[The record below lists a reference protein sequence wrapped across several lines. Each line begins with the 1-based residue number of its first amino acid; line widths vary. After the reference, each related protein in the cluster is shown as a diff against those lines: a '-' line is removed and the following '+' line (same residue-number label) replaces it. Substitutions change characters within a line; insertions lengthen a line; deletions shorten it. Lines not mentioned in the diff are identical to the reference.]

1 MARHF
6 AEDPMLKGSKKR
18 NGLPEDVI
26 IKDYPSVAFT
36 TYGNYPDDLSGIDSQ
51 MKGDSKK
58 KRPSNQKY

>member
-26 IKDYPSVAFT
+26 IKDYPTVEFT
-36 TYGNYPDDLSGIDSQ
+36 TYGNYPDDLGGIDSQ
-51 MKGDSKK
+51 MKGDSKQ
-58 KRPSNQKY
+58 KRRSNQKY

>member
-26 IKDYPSVAFT
+26 IKDYPTVPFT
-36 TYGNYPDDLSGIDSQ
+36 TYGNYPDDISGIDSQ
-51 MKGDSKK
+51 MKGDAKK
-58 KRPSNQKY
+58 IRPSNQKY

>member
-26 IKDYPSVAFT
+26 IKDYPTIEFV
-36 TYGNYPDDLSGIDSQ
+36 TYGNYPDDIKGITNQ
-51 MKGDSKK
+51 MNADTKT
-58 KRPSNQKY
+58 KRKSNQKY